1 MDQERSQLFEIVLE
15 IYLLL
20 RKELPYMFKMIGAI
34 FILAAT
40 TWAGFEYSKRLS
52 IRPKQ
57 LQQFRNALETLEAEI
72 MFGHTPLGE
81 AARRISKQMAEP
93 IASHFRLFEQNL
105 LQEEITVKAAWEQ
118 SLKTIWKKTFLK
130 QGEYEIL
137 LQFGE
142 NLGRHDRETEQKQI
156 MLTLSQLTREEE
168 GAREKQVKYE
178 KMAKSFGILT
188 GMLIVILLI

>member
-1 MDQERSQLFEIVLE
+1 IFEIVLE

-93 IASHFRLFEQNL
+93 IASHFRLFEQRSEEHTSE
-105 LQEEITVKAAWEQ
+105 LQ
-118 SLKTIWKKTFLK
+118 SR
-130 QGEYEIL
+130 
-137 LQFGE
+137 E
-142 NLGRHDRETEQKQI
+142 NLVCR
-156 MLTLSQLTREEE
+156 
-168 GAREKQVKYE
+168 
-178 KMAKSFGILT
+178 
-188 GMLIVILLI
+188 LL

>member
-1 MDQERSQLFEIVLE
+1 
-15 IYLLL
+15 
-20 RKELPYMFKMIGAI
+20 MFKMIGAI

-156 MLTLSQLTREEE
+156 MLTLSHLTREEE